1 MARLTANLT
10 TDIIKNNLNNSLTS
24 MCRQQNGDYAV
35 RRILGVLLA
44 IILLYSAASAE
55 GLNFSSLTP
64 TELQEFINTARNEL
78 LRRSAINDG
87 KLFLVDETDGVQI
100 YLTGRGEMNWRNEYE
115 LEIVVINNSSTAV
128 TISFD
133 EIIVNGSETETALV
147 SVRDIGA
154 GKKKKDA
161 TKAGFANMA
170 MYE

>member
-10 TDIIKNNLNNSLTS
+10 TDIIKNNLNNLLTS

-35 RRILGVLLA
+35 RKISGVLLA

-87 KLFLVDETDGVQI
+87 KRFLVDETDG
-100 YLTGRGEMNWRNEYE
+100 G
-115 LEIVVINNSSTAV
+115 AD
-128 TISFD
+128 IS
-133 EIIVNGSETETALV
+133 
-147 SVRDIGA
+147 
-154 GKKKKDA
+154 
-161 TKAGFANMA
+161 
-170 MYE
+170 YW

>member
-1 MARLTANLT
+1 
-10 TDIIKNNLNNSLTS
+10 
-24 MCRQQNGDYAV
+24 MCRQQNGGYAV
-35 RRILGVLLA
+35 RKILGVLLA

-133 EIIVNGSETETALV
+133 EIIVNG
-147 SVRDIGA
+147 
-154 GKKKKDA
+154 
-161 TKAGFANMA
+161 
-170 MYE
+170 